1 MDERNPMMEAAEK
14 CIEALDAVDRAGAAI
29 QEIRPT
35 ARLRIELDDPCPRC
49 NDLGTVPNED
59 DSSFNVRMPCPECY
73 DPDEALDAVDINDM
87 ERRIEWLKALAEPE
101 DDRRIHRRFPL
112 YVQHHLAHAIARATH
127 NRGLIELDSYSDAEL
142 ATFADSYA
150 PSNVSTLHD
159 RRTRS
164 YLHVLAVALR
174 HFQDDPA
181 AVLASIE
188 LVHFVAQ
195 SGKAKR

>member
-73 DPDEALDAVDINDM
+73 DPDEGFEPAILS
-87 ERRIEWLKALAEPE
+87 IELAEPE

-112 YVQHHLAHAIARATH
+112 YVQHLLALAIARATH

-150 PSNVSTLHD
+150 PSNASTLHD